1 MHCARDIKKY
11 VSIILL
17 LGYSVMTYQLYNI
30 PTTVPQAKIPTYEP
44 YNRLSELQLKK
55 EIFKEGVDDCMLFLN
70 ASAKIVEELQTVG
83 AWKNWDK
90 ARKKCDYHKKALKE
104 VELEYEKEKNKN

>member
-70 ASAKIVEELQTVG
+70 ASAKVLRNFRQLVLGKIGIKQ
-83 AWKNWDK
+83 
-90 ARKKCDYHKKALKE
+90 
-104 VELEYEKEKNKN
+104 EKNVIITKKH